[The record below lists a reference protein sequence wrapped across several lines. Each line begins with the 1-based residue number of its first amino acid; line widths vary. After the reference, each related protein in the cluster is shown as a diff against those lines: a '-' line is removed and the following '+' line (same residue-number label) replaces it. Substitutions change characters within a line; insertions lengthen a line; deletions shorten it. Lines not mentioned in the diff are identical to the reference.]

1 MSDYEMPKDVD
12 AEAEKEEDK
21 TFYPHLKRFLNLNLV
36 TDNTIYDENMSLVHE
51 FVKPFLQV
59 DKSYGVYNPIMYASD
74 FWVLQKN
81 MILLNDTNI
90 DILSGK
96 VKPEPK
102 EGEEDLEELPNL
114 MLSFSPFPVS
124 YFQYH

>member
-1 MSDYEMPKDVD
+1 M
-12 AEAEKEEDK
+12 
-21 TFYPHLKRFLNLNLV
+21 
-36 TDNTIYDENMSLVHE
+36 VHE
-51 FVKPFLQV
+51 FIKPFMQV
-59 DKSYGVYNPIMYASD
+59 DFQSGTFNPIMYASD

-102 EGEEDLEELPNL
+102 EGEEDAEDLPNL
-114 MLSFSPFPVS
+114 MLSFSAFPVN
-124 YFQYH
+124 YLQY

>member
-1 MSDYEMPKDVD
+1 MSDYEMPKDAD
-12 AEAEKEEDK
+12 AEPEKEEDK

-59 DKSYGVYNPIMYASD
+59 DKIYGVYNPIMYASD

-124 YFQYH
+124 YF

>member
-1 MSDYEMPKDVD
+1 MSDYEMPKD
-12 AEAEKEEDK
+12 AENESEKEEDK

-36 TDNTIYDENMSLVHE
+36 TDHVVYDESMSMVHE
-51 FVKPFLQV
+51 FVKPFMQV
-59 DKSYGVYNPIMYASD
+59 DYTSGTYNPIMYASD

-96 VKPEPK
+96 VKPEPI
-102 EGEEDLEELPNL
+102 EGEEETEELPNL
-114 MLSFSPFPVS
+114 MLSFNPFPVS
-124 YFQYH
+124 YL